1 MNWSEKLVV
10 KGDFISRNLGD
21 EIVLMSKDGQEI
33 HSFEDSG
40 LLVWQHIS
48 EGKTPREILDSI
60 LEEYDVSEDQARSD
74 LEVFFKDLR
83 DKGIAEPAN
92 G

>member
-1 MNWSEKLVV
+1 MIWTEKLVI
-10 KGDFISRNLGD
+10 KGDFISRDLGD

-40 LLVWQHIS
+40 LLVWEQIRA
-48 EGKTPREILDSI
+48 GKTPCEILDSI
-60 LEEYDVSEDQARSD
+60 LDEYDVSEDQARSD
-74 LEVFFKDLR
+74 LEVFFSDLLE
-83 DKGIAEPAN
+83 KGIAESAN